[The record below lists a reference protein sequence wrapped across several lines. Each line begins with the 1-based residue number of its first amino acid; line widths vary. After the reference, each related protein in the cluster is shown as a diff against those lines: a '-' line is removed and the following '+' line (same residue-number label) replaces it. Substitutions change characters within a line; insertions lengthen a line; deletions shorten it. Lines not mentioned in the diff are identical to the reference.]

1 MPLHPEATSLLE
13 LWNGLLKAQLKQQ
26 FKRNTLYRW
35 STVIQKVACA
45 VKQRLFRD
53 NQPVYSCLL
62 SVGRGSTVNCFLSF
76 YHVLSYMCA
85 AQWSVGVRGIYKF
98 YSWKF
103 FYYIDEMG
111 SIHAQLWST
120 PTNSLKSWI
129 DVVSLCNFLPVVS
142 YLSVFLFSVLGPESW
157 GFSCQSLSLLRQL
170 LPHSETSSREDRGRK
185 KSMGVWPTLLG
196 PELPGLQSR
205 VSLSEFGTPVAA
217 TRRWLVAAAQVNEEE
232 KKQKINPRGLL
243 HTLWALE
250 VTFIACWAR
259 TKGLPLEFFLYPAT
273 QFWIAGGL
281 AAGGQ
286 GDDRMAG
293 GKMVNLPSVWWH
305 FKFWLYFQICLR
317 LLTFPIPQTT
327 APCTLSS
334 FITAVEEPG

>member
-1 MPLHPEATSLLE
+1 
-13 LWNGLLKAQLKQQ
+13 
-26 FKRNTLYRW
+26 
-35 STVIQKVACA
+35 
-45 VKQRLFRD
+45 
-53 NQPVYSCLL
+53 
-62 SVGRGSTVNCFLSF
+62 
-76 YHVLSYMCA
+76 
-85 AQWSVGVRGIYKF
+85 
-98 YSWKF
+98 
-103 FYYIDEMG
+103 MG

-217 TRRWLVAAAQVNEEE
+217 ARRWLVAAAQVNEEE